1 MEPGQT
7 VSKQIRLGRNV
18 GNSVKWLQK
27 FGPTSCVL
35 LDMFRY
41 AESRGAVSPGFYLHT
56 VSAWLSR

>member
-27 FGPTSCVL
+27 LGPTSCVL
-35 LDMFRY
+35 SCFVTLKVAVQFLD
-41 AESRGAVSPGFYLHT
+41 FYLHT
-56 VSAWLSR
+56 ASA